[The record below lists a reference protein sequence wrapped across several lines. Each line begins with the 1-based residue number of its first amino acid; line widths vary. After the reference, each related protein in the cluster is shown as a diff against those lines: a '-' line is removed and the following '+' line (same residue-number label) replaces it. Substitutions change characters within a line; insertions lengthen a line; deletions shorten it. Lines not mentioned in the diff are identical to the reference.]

1 MEFHLLGAL
10 EVLDNDQ
17 DITPTAPKLRE
28 VLALL
33 VLRNNQLVQ
42 IDTLIDELWG
52 ENPPS
57 SALSTLQTY
66 IYKLRKVLFDRPGGC
81 ALLTKQAGYLALI
94 PPGNVD
100 VCRFE
105 EAMSKGLK
113 AMEQDDAVVSARA
126 MAGALGLWRGP
137 ALADVQPGNVLSAHL
152 TRLEECRLTA
162 IELRIEAELKLGR
175 HVELISE
182 LKELA
187 AANPYHEGLR
197 TKLMLALYRAGRRG
211 EALESYQQVRMVL
224 VDELGVEPSSQTKR
238 MQQCLLN
245 SDPSLDHV
253 AAPPATVAAAE
264 PRTPVLGTPAQLP
277 PDIADF
283 SGRRGEVAGVEE
295 HLGHGSEVSTAVRVV
310 LITGMPG
317 VGKTVLGV
325 RAAHRV
331 AGCFPGGQLFADL
344 GASTGKPPL
353 PAAILWRFLRA
364 IGLGPGQIPDSTD
377 ERSKLFR
384 TWTAR
389 HAALIV
395 LDDAASAS
403 QVMPLLPG
411 SAQCGVVVTSRSRLS
426 GLPGARQ
433 LELDPLS
440 LAEGMEL
447 LVSIAGRTRIG
458 ADMRSAEQLVGL
470 CGRLP
475 LAIRSVGARLVAT
488 PAWPVA
494 KVIQLLGAPRSR
506 LDQLACAEFDVRA
519 RFDASYQRLSEPDKG
534 AYRLLSLLSEGDFSE
549 DRVTALLGCNRPDA
563 DELLARLID
572 HQLLQAIAP
581 GPDGA
586 IRYGFHE
593 LARLYARDR
602 LQELLNGD
610 ERAALRPAVRPAR
623 HPGGPGS
630 LLVEPAPAVLRE
642 LTDGSLATRMPR
654 HQHAASEVKS
664 LSR

>member
-1 MEFHLLGAL
+1 MEFRLLGAL
-10 EVLDNDQ
+10 EVIDNGQ

-42 IDTLIDELWG
+42 IGSLIDELWG

-66 IYKLRKVLFDRPGGC
+66 IYKLRKILFDRPGDC
-81 ALLTKQAGYLALI
+81 SLVTKQAGYLALI
-94 PPGNVD
+94 PPENVD

-105 EAMSKGLK
+105 ESMTEGFK
-113 AMEQDDAVVSARA
+113 AIEQGDASVSARTL
-126 MAGALGLWRGP
+126 AGALSLWRGP

-152 TRLEECRLTA
+152 TRLAESRLTA
-162 IELRIEAELKLGR
+162 IELRIEAELQLGR

-182 LKELA
+182 LKELTA
-187 AANPYHEGLR
+187 ASPYHEGLH

-211 EALESYQQVRMVL
+211 EALESYQQVRSVL
-224 VDELGVEPSSQTKR
+224 VDELGVEPSSQTMR

-245 SDPSLDHV
+245 SDPALDHV
-253 AAPPATVAAAE
+253 ATRAE
-264 PRTPVLGTPAQLP
+264 AVRRAPVLSTPAQLP
-277 PDIADF
+277 PDTADF
-283 SGRRGEVAGVEE
+283 SGRRGELACVEGHFAQGGEAG
-295 HLGHGSEVSTAVRVV
+295 TAVRVV
-310 LITGMPG
+310 LVTGMPG

-331 AGCFPGGQLFADL
+331 AGHFPGGQFFADL
-344 GASTGKPPL
+344 GASSEKPPL

-364 IGLGPGQIPDSTD
+364 IGLSPEEIPDTAD

-389 HAALIV
+389 HAVLV
-395 LDDAASAS
+395 FLDDAASAS
-403 QVMPLLPG
+403 QVMPLVPG
-411 SAQCGVVVTSRSRLS
+411 SAHCGVMVTSRSRLS

-433 LELDPLS
+433 VELDPLS
-440 LAEGMEL
+440 LAEGVEL
-447 LVSIAGRTRIG
+447 LASIAGRARIG

-475 LAIRSVGARLVAT
+475 LAIRSAGARLVAT
-488 PAWPVA
+488 PAWPVV
-494 KVIQLLGAPRSR
+494 KVMQLLGAPRSR
-506 LDQLACAEFDVRA
+506 LDQLACAEYDVRA

-534 AYRLLSLLSEGDFSE
+534 AFRLLSLLSEGDFIE
-549 DRVTALLGCNRPDA
+549 DRVAALLGCTRPEA

-572 HQLLQAIAP
+572 YQLLQAIAP

-602 LQELLNGD
+602 LHELINDDDAAALQPAA
-610 ERAALRPAVRPAR
+610 RAALHAASAAAR
-623 HPGGPGS
+623 V
-630 LLVEPAPAVLRE
+630 VEPAPPALRE
-642 LTDGSLATRMPR
+642 LADSHRASRMQR
-654 HQHAASEVKS
+654 HHAAGEVKS
-664 LSR
+664 LTR